1 MQIFIVPLVKI
12 MKDFSNVSFLG
23 YSIIHFYVLDR
34 VGECEKVLLCHLSS
48 RRRTFQSLP
57 LPKHSS
63 DSCSVFCSSVCN
75 PAFSEI
81 APCAFGFLLLCTFQ
95 LTAEPSSSYP
105 RHQQLTADQSCL
117 LGSVIPLSVFL
128 LFL

>member
-57 LPKHSS
+57 LPNTLPTPVLFSAQ
-63 DSCSVFCSSVCN
+63 VCN

>member
-57 LPKHSS
+57 LPNTLPTPVLFSAQ
-63 DSCSVFCSSVCN
+63 VF
-75 PAFSEI
+75 AT
-81 APCAFGFLLLCTFQ
+81 LLSQ
-95 LTAEPSSSYP
+95 
-105 RHQQLTADQSCL
+105 R
-117 LGSVIPLSVFL
+117 
-128 LFL
+128 